1 MALFKKKQVEP
12 EATITLADVPKGD
25 EPMPIKY
32 IKGTG
37 GKGDKASFLVGK
49 TVVPASVITRIERAC
64 EGKPEQRQSF
74 IIYAA
79 LEKKY
84 APILEA
90 LDSLKMSYPEA
101 LKQML
106 ALKPTK
112 VAGKTVRVPKL
123 VKIVE
128 SIAKGVAKKFKGEPK
143 QIVESFVALVG
154 EAAFQEELVGKLE
167 AYKKQ
172 NGFSTTGHLKSSSR
186 KANPKALEGLAA
198 ARANKKN

>member
-1 MALFKKKQVEP
+1 MALFKKMQLEP
-12 EATITLADVPKGD
+12 ATISKADEPTGD
-25 EPMPIKY
+25 ELMSIKY

-90 LDSLKMSYPEA
+90 LDNLKMSYPDA
-101 LKQML
+101 LKQMV
-106 ALKPTK
+106 ALKPVK
-112 VAGKTVRVPKL
+112 VTGTTSRVPKL
-123 VKIVE
+123 VKICE
-128 SIAKGVAKKFKGEPK
+128 SIAKGVAKRMKGEPRE
-143 QIVESFVALVG
+143 IVASFVALVG
-154 EAAFQEELVGKLE
+154 DVAFQNELEGILE
-167 AYKKQ
+167 TYKNQ
-172 NGFSTTGHLKSSSR
+172 NGLSPTGFIKTSSR
-186 KANPKALEGLAA
+186 KANPKAMKALAA
-198 ARANKKN
+198 ARAAKK